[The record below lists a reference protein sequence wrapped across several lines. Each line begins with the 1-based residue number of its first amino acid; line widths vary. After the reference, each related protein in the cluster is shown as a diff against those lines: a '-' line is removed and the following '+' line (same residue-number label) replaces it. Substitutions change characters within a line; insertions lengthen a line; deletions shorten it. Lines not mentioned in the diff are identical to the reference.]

1 MTAEGIGDL
10 RRKLR
15 MACIHL
21 RRAFRLGRARTMVIY
36 EFNLTKAGLAR
47 LTVSER
53 TLLFLV
59 GHTSNELMVLQ
70 KLILMMRQPQQVV
83 PHVVNIVETGQIL
96 IILRYLIGKVHEA
109 WDLFKAR
116 IDGNDRFKAK
126 FLSSI
131 SSEAKAAL
139 TRLRAE
145 FDNADKESPLTS
157 IRNKLAFHN
166 EDQDG
171 LLEKYFHELASNEPW
186 AFYLSDAMGNTFY

>member
-70 KLILMMRQPQQVV
+70 KLIFMMRQPQQVV

-96 IILRYLIGKVHEA
+96 IILRYLIGKVTEA

-171 LLEKYFHELASNEPW
+171 LLEKYFHELRFE
-186 AFYLSDAMGNTFY
+186 